1 MSVINKMLK
10 DLDNRQDSSSLQD
23 SAVPRATTSQASSNP
38 LNKALISLLVIIVCL
53 LAIISWKMVDGTS
66 NVAPVEKYIDGVAVI
81 DQVEPPETELLSQ
94 KTSVEPTEESKVVG
108 LTTPDPAFT
117 EELEPEPPLLDSP
130 LSAESSPVEQS
141 PAQQSTAELSP
152 TKQLSAEEPAAELD
166 ALPKVDAQAK
176 LTRQSE
182 ITNQSKLANQPETDR
197 QPEVARKPAVKAET
211 VKAPEATFV
220 IQKTSSELTPE
231 QRVEKLL
238 AKAKT
243 SYDRGYVTE
252 AIEQLTRI
260 LAISDS
266 NVEARNLLAAAWY
279 GRGEGNKAVAII
291 NDGLQR
297 YPLIEEWRVTA
308 AKIFFK
314 DNNPAGA
321 FSYLDVNLESA
332 SKEFYTLKGN
342 LARELKYYFKAEAA
356 YLQLT
361 RLEPFIGNWW
371 LGLAIAQDS
380 QAKKQQAVQSYKK
393 VLDVGGVSAQSITF
407 SQQRI
412 DVLQG

>member
-1 MSVINKMLK
+1 MDTVSVINKMLK
-10 DLDNRQDSSSLQD
+10 DLDKRQDSSNLQD
-23 SAVPRATTSQASSNP
+23 SAVPRATTSQTSSNP

-53 LAIISWKMVDGTS
+53 LAIISWKMVNGTS
-66 NVAPVEKYIDGVAVI
+66 NVAPVEKYIDGVAVTER
-81 DQVEPPETELLSQ
+81 VEPPEAELLSQ
-94 KTSVEPTEESKVVG
+94 EKSVEPPEESEVAG
-108 LTTPDPAFT
+108 LTTLEPEFS
-117 EELEPEPPLLDSP
+117 EEPEPPLLDLP
-130 LSAESSPVEQS
+130 LSAEPSPIE
-141 PAQQSTAELSP
+141 QSTAE
-152 TKQLSAEEPAAELD
+152 QLSAEEPAAELD

-176 LTRQSE
+176 LAGQSE
-182 ITNQSKLANQPETDR
+182 LANQSETIS
-197 QPEVARKPAVKAET
+197 QPEVASKPAVKAET
-211 VKAPEATFV
+211 VKAPEPTFV

-238 AKAKT
+238 TKAKT

-321 FSYLDVNLESA
+321 FSYLDVNLENA

-342 LARELKYYFKAEAA
+342 LARELKYFVKAEAA
-356 YLQLT
+356 YYQLT
-361 RLEPFIGNWW
+361 QLEPFIGNWW

-380 QAKKQQAVQSYKK
+380 QAKKQQAIDSYKK

>member
-1 MSVINKMLK
+1 MDSVSVINKMLK

-23 SAVPRATTSQASSNP
+23 NAVPRATISQTSSNP

-81 DQVEPPETELLSQ
+81 DQVESPETELLSQ
-94 KTSVEPTEESKVVG
+94 ETSVEPSEESEVGG
-108 LTTPDPAFT
+108 LTTPEPAFT
-117 EELEPEPPLLDSP
+117 EELEPEPPLLDLP
-130 LSAESSPVEQS
+130 LSAETSPAEQSPAEQS
-141 PAQQSTAELSP
+141 PAQQLLAD
-152 TKQLSAEEPAAELD
+152 EPAAELD

-176 LTRQSE
+176 VARQSE
-182 ITNQSKLANQPETDR
+182 ITNQSKLANQPETTS
-197 QPEVARKPAVKAET
+197 QPVVASKPAVKAET
-211 VKAPEATFV
+211 VKAPEPTFV
-220 IQKTSSELTPE
+220 IQKRSSELTPE

-238 AKAKT
+238 TKAKT

-342 LARELKYYFKAEAA
+342 LARELKYYVKAEAA

>member
-23 SAVPRATTSQASSNP
+23 SAVPRATTSQTSSNP
-38 LNKALISLLVIIVCL
+38 LNKALILLLVIIVCL

-66 NVAPVEKYIDGVAVI
+66 NLAPVEKYIDGVAVI
-81 DQVEPPETELLSQ
+81 DQVESPETELLSQ
-94 KTSVEPTEESKVVG
+94 KTSVEPTEESGVVG
-108 LTTPDPAFT
+108 LTTPEPAFT
-117 EELEPEPPLLDSP
+117 EELEPEPPLLDLP
-130 LSAESSPVEQS
+130 LSAESSPVGQS
-141 PAQQSTAELSP
+141 PAQQSPAELSP

-166 ALPKVDAQAK
+166 TLPKVDAQAK
-176 LTRQSE
+176 L
-182 ITNQSKLANQPETDR
+182 ANQPETDS
-197 QPEVARKPAVKAET
+197 QPEVGRKPAVKAET
-211 VKAPEATFV
+211 VKTPEPTFV

-238 AKAKT
+238 TKAKT

-342 LARELKYYFKAEAA
+342 LARELKYYVKAEAA

>member
-23 SAVPRATTSQASSNP
+23 SAVPRATTSQTSSNP

-81 DQVEPPETELLSQ
+81 DQVEPPEAELLSQ
-94 KTSVEPTEESKVVG
+94 KTSVEPTEESVVVG
-108 LTTPDPAFT
+108 LTTPEPAFS
-117 EELEPEPPLLDSP
+117 EELEPEPALLDLP
-130 LSAESSPVEQS
+130 LSAEPSPVEQS
-141 PAQQSTAELSP
+141 PAQQSPAEQSP
-152 TKQLSAEEPAAELD
+152 AEQLSAEEPAAELD

-176 LTRQSE
+176 LARQPE
-182 ITNQSKLANQPETDR
+182 ITNQSKLANQPETDS
-197 QPEVARKPAVKAET
+197 QPEVASKPAVKAET
-211 VKAPEATFV
+211 VKAPEPTFV

-238 AKAKT
+238 TKAKT

-291 NDGLQR
+291 NDGLQLS
-297 YPLIEEWRVTA
+297 LIH
-308 AKIFFK
+308 I
-314 DNNPAGA
+314 
-321 FSYLDVNLESA
+321 
-332 SKEFYTLKGN
+332 
-342 LARELKYYFKAEAA
+342 
-356 YLQLT
+356 
-361 RLEPFIGNWW
+361 
-371 LGLAIAQDS
+371 
-380 QAKKQQAVQSYKK
+380 
-393 VLDVGGVSAQSITF
+393 
-407 SQQRI
+407 
-412 DVLQG
+412 